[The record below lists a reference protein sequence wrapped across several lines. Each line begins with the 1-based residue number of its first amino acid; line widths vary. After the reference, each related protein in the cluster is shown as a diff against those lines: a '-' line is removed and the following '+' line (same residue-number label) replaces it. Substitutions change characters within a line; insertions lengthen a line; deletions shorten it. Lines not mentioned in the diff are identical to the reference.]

1 MFWYKKGLLKK
12 GFVMIYTLVIGLII
26 IMMSSYVFML
36 EIKKK
41 AYILNLK
48 SHITEKS
55 YNRETTE
62 YLFREMNKFIL
73 ANNIKINRSE
83 LYKLFSSSP
92 DKNKIGDEDYFIYY
106 DLGTD
111 KFVVEQNYRNKKIK
125 RDIYIYNFIDGK
137 INYMYSYSRYN

>member
-73 ANNIKINRSE
+73 DNNIKINRSE
-83 LYKLFSSSP
+83 LYKLFSSNP
-92 DKNKIGDEDYFIYY
+92 DKNKIGNEDYFIYY

-125 RDIYIYNFIDGK
+125 KDIYIYNFIDGK